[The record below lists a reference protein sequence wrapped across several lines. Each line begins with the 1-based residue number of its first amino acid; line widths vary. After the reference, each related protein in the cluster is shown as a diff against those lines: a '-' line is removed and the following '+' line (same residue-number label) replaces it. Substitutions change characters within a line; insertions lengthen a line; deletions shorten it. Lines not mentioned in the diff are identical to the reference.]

1 MNGMELLEKMELVE
15 SAYVEEADA
24 PPVRRRRVR
33 GVWAAAAC
41 VCLLLGALLWP
52 RSGTITPEPQVGDFE
67 LSEGTTAKVTVG
79 IEGDVGA
86 RIVDLVWLTEEELF
100 RQEGLYAF
108 RGRVSGLTNVTLD
121 FNGEKEIRCIA
132 TVAVEKVY
140 CGEVEEGEQIAML
153 LPCPAGVS
161 GQLWIEDTD
170 TASRIESG
178 MEGIFMPWAY
188 LEDTC
193 WKQNGATLMLRD
205 LASCGLADGLR
216 WMFLQTDEG
225 LVYEKSAYPGADGAV
240 TLDDIESY
248 VVKMLG

>member
-52 RSGTITPEPQVGDFE
+52 RSGIVTPEPQVGDFE

-140 CGEVEEGEQIAML
+140 CGEVEEGAAALPGGSVRPAVDRGHRHRIPHRKRHGGHIYAVGVPRRYL
-153 LPCPAGVS
+153 LEAERCHTDAAGS
-161 GQLWIEDTD
+161 GL
-170 TASRIESG
+170 
-178 MEGIFMPWAY
+178 
-188 LEDTC
+188 
-193 WKQNGATLMLRD
+193 LRTGGRFALD
-205 LASCGLADGLR
+205 VFADG
-216 WMFLQTDEG
+216 
-225 LVYEKSAYPGADGAV
+225 
-240 TLDDIESY
+240 
-248 VVKMLG
+248 